1 MTERRMAATSCDMP
15 VTTDR
20 PGDDLFAATRWSIVR
35 AAGGGDSR
43 QRVVA
48 LEHLCRT
55 YWQPLYAYVR
65 RRGNSPEDAKDLTQ
79 EFFARLL
86 AGDSLETVAPEKGR
100 FRAFLLIAVK
110 HFLAN
115 DHERRT
121 AAKRGGGAVHLS
133 LEMADAE
140 ALYQQAAPAALQPDR
155 LFDRQWALTVLEVAL
170 DRLRAEHD
178 TPEKLRLF
186 EGLKGTLTADAS
198 IVGYAALGQQL
209 GLSEGAVKVAAHRL
223 RKRYRET
230 LKSEVAGTV
239 EDPPQVAGELHALM
253 AAFAE

>member
-1 MTERRMAATSCDMP
+1 MAYTGRQTAETANRP
-15 VTTDR
+15 ANDR
-20 PGDDLFAATRWSIVR
+20 FAATRWSIVR
-35 AAGGGDSR
+35 AAHGGDTR
-43 QRVVA
+43 MRVVA
-48 LEHLCRT
+48 LEQLCRT

-65 RRGNSPEDAKDLTQ
+65 RRGNNPEDAADLTQ

-86 AGDSLETVAPEKGR
+86 AGDSLESVAPEKGR
-100 FRAFLLIAVK
+100 FRAFLLAAVK

-115 DHERRT
+115 EHDRRT

-133 LEMADAE
+133 LDMTDAE
-140 ALYQQAAPAALQPDR
+140 SLYQQAAPGALQPDR

-170 DRLRAEHD
+170 ERLRAEHD

-186 EGLKGTLTADAS
+186 EGLKGTLTADAGA
-198 IVGYAALGQQL
+198 VGYAALGQQL

-223 RKRYRET
+223 RKRYREM
-230 LKSEVAGTV
+230 LKAEVAGTV
-239 EDPPQVAGELHALM
+239 EDPGQVGEELQALM

>member
-1 MTERRMAATSCDMP
+1 MTETRMSATRFDMP
-15 VTTDR
+15 VTTNRPANDR
-20 PGDDLFAATRWSIVR
+20 FAVTRWSIVR
-35 AAGGGDSR
+35 AAHGGDT
-43 QRVVA
+43 QMRVVA
-48 LEHLCRT
+48 LEQLCRT

-65 RRGNSPEDAKDLTQ
+65 RRGNNPEDAADLTQ

-86 AGDSLETVAPEKGR
+86 AGDSLESVAPEKGR
-100 FRAFLLIAVK
+100 FRAFLLAAVK

-115 DHERRT
+115 EHDRRK

-133 LEMADAE
+133 LDMAE
-140 ALYQQAAPAALQPDR
+140 AETLYQQTAPAALQPDR

-170 DRLRAEHD
+170 ERLRAEHD

-186 EGLKGTLTADAS
+186 EGLKGTLTADAGTL
-198 IVGYAALGQQL
+198 GYATLGQQL

-223 RKRYRET
+223 RKRYREL
-230 LKSEVAGTV
+230 LKAEVAGTV
-239 EDPPQVAGELHALM
+239 EDPLQVGEELQALM